1 MLIIRPVRQSDLN
14 GLLELAHLTG
24 FGLTTLPR
32 DRELLAERIDDS
44 EQSFRRMAQRPRGE
58 CYLFVMEDTARGRNV
73 VGTCGVTSKV
83 GGFEPFY
90 AYRIQTD
97 TIGSEMLNVSKQ
109 IQTLTLVQEH
119 SGPCEIGSL
128 FLHPDYRRDGNGRLL
143 SLSRF
148 LFMAEHRHR
157 FEPQVIAEMRGVI
170 DDQGR
175 SAFWDAVGKHFFEID
190 FPKADYLSMV
200 NKKFIADL
208 MPRHPLYVPLVRR
221 AHDLWRELEAR
232 TSARLM
238 QTVGGLMIGP
248 EDGMLVQGTLRSARE
263 HGLPYEI
270 LSASE
275 TARRYPAFE
284 PADGLVAVFDPRA
297 GYLDP
302 EACNAAHL
310 KVASHHG
317 AELRFEEPV
326 ITWNA
331 DGDGVIVTTKYGSY
345 SSDHLVLSVGART
358 DSLLPGLPLEVER
371 QPVFWFEPGPA
382 HDFDGDR
389 FPIWAYE
396 YIAGNICYGFP
407 RLPRGVKAA
416 VMHAGEMFADADSV
430 TRSIHPEEA
439 GPLRSALADVLPVL
453 ASAPIVDQ
461 DTCLFTNTPDH
472 DFIIDFHP
480 EHPQVLVSSPCSGHG
495 FKFASAIG
503 ELQADLVTGSGSSL
517 DLTPFSLRRFG

>member
-1 MLIIRPVRQSDLN
+1 MQPLYLSGKNPMANQHYDVIVA
-14 GLLELAHLTG
+14 GLGAMGSATLAHL
-24 FGLTTLPR
+24 
-32 DRELLAERIDDS
+32 A
-44 EQSFRRMAQRPRGE
+44 
-58 CYLFVMEDTARGRNV
+58 
-73 VGTCGVTSKV
+73 
-83 GGFEPFY
+83 
-90 AYRIQTD
+90 
-97 TIGSEMLNVSKQ
+97 
-109 IQTLTLVQEH
+109 
-119 SGPCEIGSL
+119 
-128 FLHPDYRRDGNGRLL
+128 
-143 SLSRF
+143 
-148 LFMAEHRHR
+148 
-157 FEPQVIAEMRGVI
+157 MRG
-170 DDQGR
+170 
-175 SAFWDAVGKHFFEID
+175 KHVLGLERWLPGHPHGSSHGDSRIIREMYFE
-190 FPKADYLSMV
+190 
-200 NKKFIADL
+200 
-208 MPRHPLYVPLVRR
+208 HPMYVPLVRR

-232 TSARLM
+232 ASARLM

-275 TARRYPAFE
+275 TARRYPAFSLAE
-284 PADGLVAVFDPRA
+284 GLVTVFDPRA

-345 SSDHLVLSVGART
+345 SADHFVLSVGART

-396 YIAGNICYGFP
+396 YTAGNICYGFP

-416 VMHAGEMFADADSV
+416 VMHSGETFADADSV
-430 TRSIHPEEA
+430 TRSIRPEEA
-439 GPLRSALADVLPVL
+439 DPLRSALADVLPVL
-453 ASAPIVDQ
+453 ASAPVVDQ

-503 ELQADLVTGSGSSL
+503 ELQADLVTGCGSSL